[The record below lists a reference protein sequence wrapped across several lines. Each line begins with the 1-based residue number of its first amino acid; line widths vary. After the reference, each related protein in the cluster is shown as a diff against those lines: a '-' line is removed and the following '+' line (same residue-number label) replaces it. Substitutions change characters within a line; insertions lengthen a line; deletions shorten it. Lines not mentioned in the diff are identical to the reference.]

1 MGFTIVVHQYCC
13 IPILMFAYSTILP
26 LWWIFTILMGILIF
40 LSFLGWL
47 YLLDHPPVNIE
58 KEVENPPWMCKEY
71 MDPRSLSSG
80 IHGFSTCF
88 FMITPGWGTS
98 TQLCL
103 LPIGKSILWKKRLI
117 NEESHHRSCR
127 NTQDLRWPSIISI
140 IDQVQI
146 LKLYAFV

>member
-58 KEVENPPWMCKEY
+58 KEVENPPCVKNIWILDHCLRESMGF
-71 MDPRSLSSG
+71 PHVSSWL
-80 IHGFSTCF
+80 
-88 FMITPGWGTS
+88 PL
-98 TQLCL
+98 LCL